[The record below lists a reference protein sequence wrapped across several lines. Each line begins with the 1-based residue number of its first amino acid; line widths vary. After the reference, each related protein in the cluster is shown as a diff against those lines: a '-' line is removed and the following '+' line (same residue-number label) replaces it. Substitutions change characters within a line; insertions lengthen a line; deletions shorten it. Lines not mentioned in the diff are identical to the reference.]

1 MKGLVSNHKF
11 SLLHNNAATGAEGSD
26 LIFTEIDTGGAANG
40 TVVLVVDA
48 AAASDACQH
57 LEIWTSSATGF
68 ATSTVALAAVA
79 SDSTRLVEIASDT
92 GSLYAIGASEAAIS
106 DLTVTDYAIAEINQD
121 GVYGIDVRNLGRYIN
136 IQYDSSGTGSSISAV
151 FVGGDLMTAPWPGA
165 RSEY

>member
-11 SLLHNNAATGAEGSD
+11 SLAANNVATGAESSD
-26 LIFTEIDTGGAANG
+26 VLFTEIDTGGAQNG
-40 TVVLVVDA
+40 TIILVVDA
-48 AAASDACQH
+48 AAGSDAVQQ
-57 LEIWTSSATGF
+57 LEIWTSRATGF
-68 ATSTVALAAVA
+68 ASTGVQLTAVA
-79 SDSTRLVEIASDT
+79 SDSTRQCKIASDT

-165 RSEY
+165 RSAY